1 MSNHNQPVSLG
12 DVVRYMAEQA
22 LKSENRSYH
31 VPIHLIARQMYG
43 LTADD
48 MGRINADDLEAGG
61 KYSVAKLK
69 ASYVSNTVARMP
81 EIQAAN
87 VRAKLS
93 IKDGDFG
100 DDVDVRCAYITL
112 VDGAIQTGKRVK
124 ANSQIAEKAVSDFKV
139 KILKLMP
146 SVTNFEGDEITGAI
160 KAIKMYQEMIME
172 TK

>member
-1 MSNHNQPVSLG
+1 MSAHKEAVSLG
-12 DVVRYMAEQA
+12 EVVRYMARQA
-22 LKSENRSYH
+22 LSSEKRTFH
-31 VPIHLIARQMYG
+31 VPINLIARQVYG

-48 MGRINADDLEAGG
+48 MGRITSEDLEVNG
-61 KYSVAKLK
+61 KYSLSKLK
-69 ASYVSNTVARMP
+69 ASYVANTVARMP

-100 DDVDVRCAYITL
+100 DDVAVRCAYITL

-124 ANSQIAEKAVSDFKV
+124 ANNQVAENAVSDFKDR
-139 KILKLMP
+139 ILKLMP
-146 SVTNFEGDEITGAI
+146 SVTDFEGDEITGAI
-160 KAIKMYQEMIME
+160 KAIKMYQEMIKE

>member
-1 MSNHNQPVSLG
+1 MSAHKEAVSLG
-12 DVVRYMAEQA
+12 EVVRYMARQA
-22 LKSENRSYH
+22 LSSENLTFH
-31 VPIHLIARQMYG
+31 VPINLIARQVYG

-48 MGRINADDLEAGG
+48 MGRITSDDLEANG
-61 KYSVAKLK
+61 KYSLSKLK
-69 ASYVSNTVARMP
+69 SSYVANTVARMP

-100 DDVDVRCAYITL
+100 DDVAVRCAYITL

-124 ANSQIAEKAVSDFKV
+124 DNNQVAENAVSDFKDR
-139 KILKLMP
+139 ILKLMP
-146 SVTNFEGDEITGAI
+146 SVTDFEGDEIAGAI
-160 KAIKMYQEMIME
+160 KAIKMYQEMIKE

>member
-22 LKSENRSYH
+22 LKADDRTFH
-31 VPIHLIARQMYG
+31 VPIHLIARQVYG
-43 LTADD
+43 LTSSDI
-48 MGRINADDLEAGG
+48 GGISREDLEVGG
-61 KYSVAKLK
+61 RYSMSKLK
-69 ASYVSNTVARMP
+69 ASYVANTVARMP

-100 DDVDVRCAYITL
+100 DDVEVRCAYLSL

-124 ANSQIAEKAVSDFKV
+124 ANGQIAEKAVSDFKV

>member
-1 MSNHNQPVSLG
+1 MSTHKEAVSLG
-12 DVVRYMAEQA
+12 EVVRYMARQA
-22 LKSENRSYH
+22 LSSENLTFH
-31 VPIHLIARQMYG
+31 VPINLIARQVYG

-48 MGRINADDLEAGG
+48 MGRITSEDLEANG
-61 KYSVAKLK
+61 KYSLSKLK
-69 ASYVSNTVARMP
+69 ASYVANTVARMP

-124 ANSQIAEKAVSDFKV
+124 ANNHVAENAVSDFKDR
-139 KILKLMP
+139 ILKLMP
-146 SVTNFEGDEITGAI
+146 SVTEFEGDEITGAI
-160 KAIKMYQEMIME
+160 KAIKMYQEMIKE

>member
-1 MSNHNQPVSLG
+1 MSNRIQPVSLG
-12 DVVRYMAEQA
+12 DVIRYMAKQA
-22 LKSENRSYH
+22 LKADNRTYH
-31 VPIHLIARQMYG
+31 VPIHMIARQVYG
-43 LTADD
+43 LTSGDV
-48 MGRINADDLEAGG
+48 GRISAEDLEAGG

-81 EIQAAN
+81 EIQEAN

-124 ANSQIAEKAVSDFKV
+124 TNNQVADKAVSDFKAR
-139 KILKLMP
+139 ILKLMP
-146 SVTNFEGDEITGAI
+146 SVTNFEGDEITVAI
-160 KAIKMYQEMIME
+160 KAIKMYQEMIKE

>member
-1 MSNHNQPVSLG
+1 MSNRIQPVSLG
-12 DVVRYMAEQA
+12 DVIRYMAKQA
-22 LKSENRSYH
+22 LKDDHLTFH
-31 VPIHLIARQMYG
+31 VPIHMIARQVYG
-43 LTADD
+43 LTSDD
-48 MGRINADDLEAGG
+48 IGLISAEDLEAGG
-61 KYSVAKLK
+61 KYSLAKLK

-100 DDVDVRCAYITL
+100 DDVGVRCACISL

-124 ANSQIAEKAVSDFKV
+124 ANSEVADKAVRDFKD

-146 SVTNFEGDEITGAI
+146 SVTDFEGDEITGAI
-160 KAIKMYQEMIME
+160 KAIKMYQEMIKE
-172 TK
+172 AK

>member
-1 MSNHNQPVSLG
+1 MSNHNQTVSLG

-124 ANSQIAEKAVSDFKV
+124 SNNQVAENAVNDFKDR
-139 KILKLMP
+139 ILKLMP
-146 SVTNFEGDEITGAI
+146 SVTDFEGDEITGAI
-160 KAIKMYQEMIME
+160 KAIKMYQEMIKE

>member
-22 LKSENRSYH
+22 LKSESRSYH

-48 MGRINADDLEAGG
+48 MGRINADDLETGG

-112 VDGAIQTGKRVK
+112 VDGAIQTGTRRKGD
-124 ANSQIAEKAVSDFKV
+124 AEKEAAIIEKFKKRLLSV
-139 KILKLMP
+139 TP
-146 SVTNFEGDEITGAI
+146 SVIHLKGEELQGAMF
-160 KAIKMYQEMIME
+160 ALSAYQELIKE

>member
-1 MSNHNQPVSLG
+1 MSAHKEAVSLG
-12 DVVRYMAEQA
+12 EVVRYMARQA
-22 LKSENRSYH
+22 LSSENLTFH
-31 VPIHLIARQMYG
+31 VPINLIARQVYG

-48 MGRINADDLEAGG
+48 MGRITSEDLEANG
-61 KYSVAKLK
+61 KYSLSKLK
-69 ASYVSNTVARMP
+69 ASYVANTVARMP

-100 DDVDVRCAYITL
+100 DDVAVRCAYITL

-124 ANSQIAEKAVSDFKV
+124 ANNQVAENAVSDFKDR
-139 KILKLMP
+139 ILKLMP
-146 SVTNFEGDEITGAI
+146 SVTDFEGDEITGAI
-160 KAIKMYQEMIME
+160 KAIKMYQEMIKE

>member
-1 MSNHNQPVSLG
+1 MSNHVQPASLG

-22 LKSENRSYH
+22 LKAEDRTFH
-31 VPIHLIARQMYG
+31 VPVHLIARQVYG

-48 MGRINADDLEAGG
+48 MGRISGEDLEAGG
-61 KYSVAKLK
+61 KYSMAKLK

-87 VRAKLS
+87 VRARLS

-112 VDGAIQTGKRVK
+112 VDGAIQTGRRVK
-124 ANSQIAEKAVSDFKV
+124 ENSQISEKAVSDFKARL
-139 KILKLMP
+139 LKLSP
-146 SVTNFEGDEITGAI
+146 SVAGLEGDELKGAVSMINAYQAMI
-160 KAIKMYQEMIME
+160 KE

>member
-31 VPIHLIARQMYG
+31 VPIHLIAREMYD

-48 MGRINADDLEAGG
+48 MGRLNSDDLEAGG

-112 VDGAIQTGKRVK
+112 VDGAIQTGTRRKGD
-124 ANSQIAEKAVSDFKV
+124 AEKEAVIVERFKARLL
-139 KILKLMP
+139 KITPNVIDLQGEQK
-146 SVTNFEGDEITGAI
+146 EGALIAL
-160 KAIKMYQEMIME
+160 ARYHEMIKE

>member
-100 DDVDVRCAYITL
+100 DDVEVRCAYLSL

-124 ANSQIAEKAVSDFKV
+124 ANGQIAEKAVSDFKV

-160 KAIKMYQEMIME
+160 KAIKMYQEMIRG

>member
-1 MSNHNQPVSLG
+1 MSNHNQSVSLG

-22 LKSENRSYH
+22 LKSESRSYH

-48 MGRINADDLEAGG
+48 MGRINSEDLEAGG

-100 DDVDVRCAYITL
+100 DDVDVRCAYLTL
-112 VDGAIQTGKRVK
+112 VDGAIQTGTRRKGD
-124 ANSQIAEKAVSDFKV
+124 AEKEATIIERFKARL
-139 KILKLMP
+139 LKLSP
-146 SVTNFEGDEITGAI
+146 SVAGLEGDELKGAVSMI
-160 KAIKMYQEMIME
+160 NAYQEMIKE

>member
-1 MSNHNQPVSLG
+1 MSAHKEAVSLG
-12 DVVRYMAEQA
+12 EVVRYMARQA
-22 LKSENRSYH
+22 LSSENLTFH
-31 VPIHLIARQMYG
+31 VPINLIARQVYG

-48 MGRINADDLEAGG
+48 IGRITSEDLEANG
-61 KYSVAKLK
+61 KYSLSKLK
-69 ASYVSNTVARMP
+69 ASYVANTVARMP

-100 DDVDVRCAYITL
+100 DDVAVRCAYITL

-124 ANSQIAEKAVSDFKV
+124 ANNQVAENAVSDFKDR
-139 KILKLMP
+139 ILKLMP
-146 SVTNFEGDEITGAI
+146 SVTDFEGDEITGAI
-160 KAIKMYQEMIME
+160 KAIKMYQEMIKE

>member
-1 MSNHNQPVSLG
+1 
-12 DVVRYMAEQA
+12 MAEQA

>member
-100 DDVDVRCAYITL
+100 DDVNVRCAYITL

-124 ANSQIAEKAVSDFKV
+124 ANNEVADKAVRDFKDR
-139 KILKLMP
+139 ILKLMP
-146 SVTNFEGDEITGAI
+146 SVTDFEGDEITGAI
-160 KAIKMYQEMIME
+160 KAIKMYQEMIKE
-172 TK
+172 AK

>member
-1 MSNHNQPVSLG
+1 MSAHKEAVSLG
-12 DVVRYMAEQA
+12 EVVRYMARQA
-22 LKSENRSYH
+22 LSSENLTFH
-31 VPIHLIARQMYG
+31 VPINLIARQVYG

-48 MGRINADDLEAGG
+48 MGRITSEDLEANG
-61 KYSVAKLK
+61 KYSLSKLK

-100 DDVDVRCAYITL
+100 GDVAVRCAYITL

-124 ANSQIAEKAVSDFKV
+124 ANNQVAENAVSDFKDR
-139 KILKLMP
+139 ILKLMP
-146 SVTNFEGDEITGAI
+146 SVTDFEGDEITGAI
-160 KAIKMYQEMIME
+160 KAIKMYQEMIKE

>member
-112 VDGAIQTGKRVK
+112 VDGAIQTGTRRKGD
-124 ANSQIAEKAVSDFKV
+124 AEKEAAIVERFKARLL
-139 KILKLMP
+139 KITPNVIDLQGEQK
-146 SVTNFEGDEITGAI
+146 EGALIAL
-160 KAIKMYQEMIME
+160 ARYHEMIKE

>member
-22 LKSENRSYH
+22 LKAEDRTFH
-31 VPIHLIARQMYG
+31 VPIHLIARQVYG
-43 LTADD
+43 LTSSDI
-48 MGRINADDLEAGG
+48 GGISREDLEVGG
-61 KYSVAKLK
+61 RYSMSKLK
-69 ASYVSNTVARMP
+69 ASYVANTVARMP

-100 DDVDVRCAYITL
+100 DDVGVRCAYITL
-112 VDGAIQTGKRVK
+112 VDGAIQTGKRRK
-124 ANSQIAEKAVSDFKV
+124 GDAEKEAVIVERFKARLL
-139 KILKLMP
+139 KITPNVIDLQGEQK
-146 SVTNFEGDEITGAI
+146 EGALIAL
-160 KAIKMYQEMIME
+160 ARYYEMIKE